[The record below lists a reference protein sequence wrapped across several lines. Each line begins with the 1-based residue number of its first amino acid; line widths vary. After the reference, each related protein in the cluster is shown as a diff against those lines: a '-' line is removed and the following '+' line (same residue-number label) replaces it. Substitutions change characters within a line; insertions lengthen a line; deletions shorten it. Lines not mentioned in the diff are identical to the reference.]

1 MLVTNIMISFTFG
14 LIDAATVAVLHN
26 VEVEAWAMITRADA
40 VDAAVAVGV
49 ETQCMLDNIVE
60 GRKGGSNVA
69 ATLVNAPAM
78 YPHVNTLLGP
88 LRKASAASG
97 DSTHVTAWAGSGFLH
112 AREGSVDAI
121 MQNLYPRFG

>member
-14 LIDAATVAVLHN
+14 LIDAATVAALHN
-26 VEVEAWAMITRADA
+26 VEAEAWAMITRADA

-49 ETQCMLDNIVE
+49 ETQFMLDNVD
-60 GRKGGSNVA
+60 
-69 ATLVNAPAM
+69 APAM

-97 DSTHVTAWAGSGFLH
+97 DPTHVTAWAGSGFRH

>member
-26 VEVEAWAMITRADA
+26 VERADA

-49 ETQCMLDNIVE
+49 ETQFMLDNVD
-60 GRKGGSNVA
+60 
-69 ATLVNAPAM
+69 APAM
-78 YPHVNTLLGP
+78 YPHVNTLMGP
-88 LRKASAASG
+88 LRKVSAASG
-97 DSTHVTAWAGSGFLH
+97 DSTHVAAWAGSGFRH

>member
-1 MLVTNIMISFTFG
+1 MWELG
-14 LIDAATVAVLHN
+14 RGRRL
-26 VEVEAWAMITRADA
+26 RGADA

-49 ETQCMLDNIVE
+49 ETQFMLDNVD
-60 GRKGGSNVA
+60 
-69 ATLVNAPAM
+69 APAM

-97 DSTHVTAWAGSGFLH
+97 DSTHVAAWAGSGFRH

-121 MQNLYPRFG
+121 MQNLYPDLVENHKKRALECRFMYVFTLDPTSED